1 MSLIEDSDNIYKQP
15 RASESMPE
23 KKSKEVIMTEQ
34 IKEVKK
40 QSEQVKE
47 ISKLQEDLQHKLIE
61 NLVALQK
68 VHTDLAEKFNKLSE
82 QIANLLGLFEMAAR
96 SFARNPSNQSTDKD
110 KEFLEKIDKLLD
122 QNKVLAKGLMM
133 MEERMRERLYG
144 SPRSGQFPPQHQSP
158 PEEEPLQPSAMTKP
172 LPRV

>member
-1 MSLIEDSDNIYKQP
+1 MS
-15 RASESMPE
+15 E
-23 KKSKEVIMTEQ
+23 KKGKQDVAEH
-34 IKEVKK
+34 IKKTKK
-40 QSEQVKE
+40 QVEQVKE
-47 ISKLQEDLQHKLIE
+47 ISKLQEELQHKLIE

-68 VHTDLAEKFNKLSE
+68 VHTDLAEKFNKLSD

-96 SFARNPSNQSTDKD
+96 SFARNPANVSGEKD

-144 SPRSGQFPPQHQSP
+144 SPRPSGQFTPQSP
-158 PEEEPLQPSAMTKP
+158 PEDSMQPSAMTKP
-172 LPRV
+172 LPRF